1 MVPIS
6 LSEDRKEGL
15 KKKAVDGGRIPT
27 VKRYRSVSQSISI
40 DVVDF
45 CSAAVA
51 VYIRTEH
58 DSEVQLKP
66 HHKPYEMRRGWAEV
80 LSKFATSE
88 LESAKKDDE
97 PVLYFRRNVQLASE
111 DSFAVQ
117 IVTFCSRALEML
129 LTDARSSLFLN
140 RCPMPPEKAAEL
152 AGLGFAMEDGAF
164 DQRIHNVDWLRI
176 HIEDQLPDRMA
187 DAIRGPMLLGK
198 ALSGFNEL
206 ENRVIEWWKKAT
218 VVLKMYGTDEVRRQ
232 YLTKLRESTPCYG

>member
-1 MVPIS
+1 M
-6 LSEDRKEGL
+6 
-15 KKKAVDGGRIPT
+15 
-27 VKRYRSVSQSISI
+27 
-40 DVVDF
+40 
-45 CSAAVA
+45 
-51 VYIRTEH
+51 
-58 DSEVQLKP
+58 
-66 HHKPYEMRRGWAEV
+66 

-97 PVLYFRRNVQLASE
+97 PVLYFRRNVQLSETREQQVSAPGDSAACIRFSASE

-198 ALSGFNEL
+198 ALSGF
-206 ENRVIEWWKKAT
+206 K
-218 VVLKMYGTDEVRRQ
+218 
-232 YLTKLRESTPCYG
+232 